1 MKSYTKKIRNSV
13 PDEFYEYLNSHLSS
27 SYSDDEKQ
35 IIRLVFTLGYLGT
48 TRQYFLLADT
58 PLETVYNYTRKDM
71 LDICDKF
78 VKESLKEETELF
90 KLTGILRKKIQ
101 QNIPLN

>member
-1 MKSYTKKIRNSV
+1 
-13 PDEFYEYLNSHLSS
+13 
-27 SYSDDEKQ
+27 
-35 IIRLVFTLGYLGT
+35 
-48 TRQYFLLADT
+48 
-58 PLETVYNYTRKDM
+58 M